1 MLQLN
6 YFCLLG
12 AGNIKVSVKL
22 TICGD
27 HQTADRKAGAVTE
40 NRNICMLIVTLFFLQ
55 DSKHKVKML
64 FLSHS
69 VVEVDV

>member
-1 MLQLN
+1 MLQRN

-27 HQTADRKAGAVTE
+27 HQTADRKAGAVKE
-40 NRNICMLIVTLFFLQ
+40 NRNICMLIITFLFLQ
-55 DSKHKVKML
+55 ASKHKVKASFSATL
-64 FLSHS
+64 
-69 VVEVDV
+69 